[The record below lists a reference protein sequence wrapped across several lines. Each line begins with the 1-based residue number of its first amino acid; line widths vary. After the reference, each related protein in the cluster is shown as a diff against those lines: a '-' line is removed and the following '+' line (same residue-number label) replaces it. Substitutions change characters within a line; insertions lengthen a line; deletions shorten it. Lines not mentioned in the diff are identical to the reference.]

1 MTQSIS
7 IYNDELK
14 KFKEKPINIKKSKA
28 DDFIDFSKNMITW
41 TAEIKR
47 DIERGKEHRVEKNS
61 LRLSLYRPFT
71 KQHLYFNKGWNSRQY
86 QIPKLFPNTRIGNY
100 VICVT
105 GTGASKKFSVL
116 ACDLIADLGFVSP
129 SQCFPLHYYIK
140 NKTKQNTLFDTDTE
154 EEYIRRDGVSDFI
167 LQRAI
172 KQYGKSVTK
181 EDIFYYVYGILH
193 SPEYRETFTNDL
205 KKMLPRIP
213 LVETKYFWAFSKSGR
228 ALAELHIN
236 YEQIPAAREVIILYN
251 TIPQEEIEKGIA
263 GKKIDVINYKVQK
276 MAFAKKKIEVDGK
289 NKTVAD
295 KSTIIYNSQITITE
309 IPEKAY
315 EYVVNGKSAIE
326 WILDRYQVKTDKNSG
341 ITNNPND
348 WANEVENPKYILEL
362 LLSVINISVQTVD
375 IVNELPKLKFK

>member
-1 MTQSIS
+1 
-7 IYNDELK
+7 
-14 KFKEKPINIKKSKA
+14 
-28 DDFIDFSKNMITW
+28 
-41 TAEIKR
+41 
-47 DIERGKEHRVEKNS
+47 
-61 LRLSLYRPFT
+61 
-71 KQHLYFNKGWNSRQY
+71 
-86 QIPKLFPNTRIGNY
+86 
-100 VICVT
+100 
-105 GTGASKKFSVL
+105 
-116 ACDLIADLGFVSP
+116 
-129 SQCFPLHYYIK
+129 
-140 NKTKQNTLFDTDTE
+140 
-154 EEYIRRDGVSDFI
+154 
-167 LQRAI
+167 
-172 KQYGKSVTK
+172 
-181 EDIFYYVYGILH
+181 
-193 SPEYRETFTNDL
+193 
-205 KKMLPRIP
+205 MLPRIP

-289 NKTVAD
+289 NKTVTD

-315 EYVVNGKSAIE
+315 EYIVNGKSAIE
-326 WILDRYQVKTDKNSG
+326 WILDRYQVKIDKNSG